1 MAIQDF
7 QFLTSNGQTLN
18 LLGEAL
24 SYSDEVGTGLA
35 EHQILKRNGSLHQLT
50 GTPSKKHVFQCCM
63 RGADVQARYQRLV
76 DVVTAYP
83 VGVLVHPRL
92 RAGNAVCEGIS
103 ATENPGQEQDCIN
116 YTIRFSETGL
126 HDLPQPSPVA
136 AASAAVT
143 EAANTVALATT
154 KAPAVLPQAQTI
166 QSATAAFLT
175 TVASVQSQAV
185 SSLALT
191 AQLTNMLTVTQRLSN
206 DTAVNFTV
214 RASSALVFSQC
225 QAAYN
230 RVIGGTVPIVSYT
243 VQSPISLARLAQQL
257 YRGKSRAQEAVIM
270 SMNRIPRPLQ
280 IPAMTSIL
288 IPQPDVVRT
297 LS

>member
-1 MAIQDF
+1 M
-7 QFLTSNGQTLN
+7 
-18 LLGEAL
+18 
-24 SYSDEVGTGLA
+24 
-35 EHQILKRNGSLHQLT
+35 
-50 GTPSKKHVFQCCM
+50 
-63 RGADVQARYQRLV
+63 QARYQRLV
-76 DVVTAYP
+76 DVITAYP

-103 ATENPGQEQDCIN
+103 ASENPGQERDCIA

-126 HDLPQPSPVA
+126 HDLPRPSPVA

-143 EAANTVALATT
+143 EAANTVALAGA
-154 KAPAVLPQAQTI
+154 KAVQVLPQAKTI

-175 TVASVQSQAV
+175 TVQSVQSQVV

-191 AQLTNMLTVTQRLSN
+191 AQLANMLTATQLLAN
-206 DTAVNFTV
+206 NTAINFTV
-214 RASSALVFSQC
+214 RASAALVFSQC

-230 RVIGGTVPIVSYT
+230 RVVGGTVPIVAYV

-257 YRGKSRAQEAVIM
+257 YRGRSRAQEAVIM
-270 SMNRIPRPLQ
+270 SLNRIPRPLQ

-297 LS
+297 LG